1 MSLNK
6 QEKVAT
12 RKVATSLLNAKAVS
26 KRYGG
31 VQALD
36 NASIELQ
43 PGEIRAICGEN
54 GAGKSTLVKILTG
67 IVMPDNG
74 TIEMHGKKLHLHN
87 PRDAQEIGI
96 NLVSQELSVCP
107 DLSVLDNI
115 WLGTIDVPFFHKRW
129 HMKTKAIEV
138 VC

>member
-12 RKVATSLLNAKAVS
+12 RKVATSLLNANAVS

-74 TIEMHGKKLHLHN
+74 TIEM
-87 PRDAQEIGI
+87 
-96 NLVSQELSVCP
+96 
-107 DLSVLDNI
+107 
-115 WLGTIDVPFFHKRW
+115 
-129 HMKTKAIEV
+129 
-138 VC
+138 